1 MNATARTTRECSL
14 DSLQPDLLA
23 AIRKH
28 AEQYKMGDME
38 SSIRMCCETIS
49 TEKKRGLF
57 SSGVETTIT
66 GTLLTPEWLI
76 VAVKKGDEEPVVI
89 SGHLKNLQSHNFED
103 SAMFKINP
111 DAGLNITG
119 RYSDVTKQGMV
130 FIGLGP
136 EPAAQKFRQAVKEAI
151 QGTSH

>member
-1 MNATARTTRECSL
+1 MNTPTRTTHECSL
-14 DSLQPDLLA
+14 DSLRPDMVA
-23 AIRKH
+23 AVRKH
-28 AEQYKMGDME
+28 MELYKMGDIE
-38 SSIRMCCETIS
+38 SGILICCETTS

-57 SSGVETTIT
+57 SSGLETTIT

-76 VAVKKGDEEPVVI
+76 VAVKKGNEEPSVI
-89 SGHLKNLQSHNFED
+89 SGHLRNLQVHNFED
-103 SAMFKINP
+103 SAMFKVNP

-136 EPAAQKFRQAVKEAI
+136 EPAAQKFRQAVGEAI
-151 QGTSH
+151 QQ